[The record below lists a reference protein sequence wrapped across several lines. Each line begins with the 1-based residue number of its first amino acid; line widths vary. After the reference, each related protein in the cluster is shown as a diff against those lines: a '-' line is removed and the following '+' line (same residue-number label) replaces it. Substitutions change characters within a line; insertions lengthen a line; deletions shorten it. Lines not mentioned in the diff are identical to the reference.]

1 MKLRILGSKTLLVIE
16 TAVTV
21 AFLYIAIRSGN
32 TFNSSFWGVI
42 GGVNIAIWIEV
53 YFNYKREKQWKKEVI
68 SVIEM
73 IKKNEEDDNEQ

>member
-1 MKLRILGSKTLLVIE
+1 MNKV
-16 TAVTV
+16 
-21 AFLYIAIRSGN
+21 FGN

-42 GGVNIAIWIEV
+42 GGLNISSWIDLYV
-53 YFNYKREKQWKKEVI
+53 NYKKRKLWQREVI